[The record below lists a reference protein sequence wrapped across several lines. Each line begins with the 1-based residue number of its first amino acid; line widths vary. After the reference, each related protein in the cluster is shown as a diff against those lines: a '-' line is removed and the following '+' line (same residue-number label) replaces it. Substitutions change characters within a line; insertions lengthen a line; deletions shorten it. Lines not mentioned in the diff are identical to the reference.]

1 MRPDESEDY
10 SDATTDALS
19 ETDVSISKGP
29 SDLADAIASGVDQ
42 RNGQQKFLFK
52 LICLLVGISFLV
64 MIAFVLL
71 FGFGVLELTASGE
84 VAAIAA
90 VGVQPFILI
99 GILTTSVYR
108 GSSIDIGDHSQRTD

>member
-1 MRPDESEDY
+1 MSRDESEDY

-19 ETDVSISKGP
+19 KTDVSMSKGP

-52 LICLLVGISFLV
+52 LICWLVGISFLV

-71 FGFGVLELTASGE
+71 FGLGVLELTASGE

-108 GSSIDIGDHSQRTD
+108 GSSIDIGDHSQRAD